1 MAIVIARTLIL
12 YFSLLLTM
20 RLLGKR
26 QLGEMELS
34 EFVVAALIADL
45 AAIPLQ
51 DVGIPLLN
59 GLVAILVLF
68 CCEILIS
75 GLTLKHIRL
84 RTVFFGKPS
93 LLIVRGKINQPEMH
107 KNRFTVD
114 ELMQELRNQGSM
126 DISQIEYAILE
137 TDGKLNV
144 IPYPSERPVTPSQ
157 MGLDAGPGGYP
168 TIIVS
173 DGHILEANLR
183 HAGRDLPWLTKQ
195 LKARGHEDAKN
206 VFLMTVTNSGQIY
219 FAPKEERP

>member
-1 MAIVIARTLIL
+1 MAIVIARTMII

-51 DVGIPLLN
+51 DVSIPLFN

-68 CCEILIS
+68 CCELIIS

-84 RTVFFGKPS
+84 RTVLFGRPS
-93 LLIVRGKINQPEMH
+93 MLIVRGKINQPEMR

-144 IPYPSERPVTPSQ
+144 ILYPAEQPVTPSQ

-168 TIIVS
+168 TIVVS

-183 HAGRDLPWLTKQ
+183 HTGRDLGWLSKQ
-195 LKARGHEDAKN
+195 LQARGHADAKN
-206 VFLMTVTNSGQIY
+206 VFLMTVNNAGQIY
-219 FAPKEERP
+219 FAPKEEKP